1 MEHIKQILKNNKI
14 KQREVCELL
23 KIDISNF
30 NAVLNMERF
39 PSEQRELAIYEGV
52 LFLLEQKKQREKFTL
67 GNIDNVV
74 DRIEGLM

>member
-1 MEHIKQILKNNKI
+1 MEHIKQILKKNKI

-23 KIDISNF
+23 NIDISNF

-52 LFLLEQKKQREKFTL
+52 LFLLEQKKQRDKFTL

-74 DRIEGLM
+74 EKIEGLI